1 MRCFSE
7 NFKYISPWL
16 QETATFPMG
25 RWTSMTIYSRLQNSA
40 LYTNHSGPT
49 TFSFS
54 LRLSL
59 PQDLHRLLSLLY
71 LLDTF
76 LPFLRKLS

>member
-1 MRCFSE
+1 M
-7 NFKYISPWL
+7 
-16 QETATFPMG
+16 ATFPMG
-25 RWTSMTIYSRLQNSA
+25 RWASVTIYSLLQNSA
-40 LYTNHSGPT
+40 LCTSHSGPM

-59 PQDLHRLLSLLY
+59 TQDLHGLLSLLY